1 MLEYLAKSEWNR
13 TFDRESFVKA
23 IKPSLNKL
31 KLDATFA
38 EELSDI
44 VQQQVAAGKFSEN
57 LVITKYRDLIKWL
70 SMGLEKLTIAFLL
83 LKSQSLAI
91 F

>member
-1 MLEYLAKSEWNR
+1 M
-13 TFDRESFVKA
+13 KA

-57 LVITKYRDLIKWL
+57 LVITKYRDLIK
-70 SMGLEKLTIAFLL
+70 
-83 LKSQSLAI
+83 
-91 F
+91 